1 MAHDTV
7 RQECQHLLETLE
19 LHPCICH
26 IAAIGIRKVRE
37 CPRQADMRADLQT
50 GENRADFL
58 FRAHANAP
66 HARVDFQVHQ
76 PHQAAVL
83 CAGFERINHFRRADR
98 QRQFVADALGN
109 FFIRGCAQHQHR
121 RGYARLTQR
130 RAFIRAGNRQG
141 TCARFQRGT
150 GDLCNAVPISI
161 RLDNGHQLRFFRRVE
176 RNRRTFSRSASKSI
190 VRTGYCCMCSS
201 PSLNTAKCSRF
212 RRQTAFY
219 YSIGTR

>member
-1 MAHDTV
+1 MTVHRDTRAHHVQRGFRAAVNGGGVGTVAHDAV
-7 RQECQHLLETLE
+7 RQERQQLLKALK
-19 LHPCICH
+19 LHPRICH

-76 PHQAAVL
+76 PRQAAFL
-83 CAGFERINHFRRADR
+83 RAGFERINHFRRTDG

-121 RGYARLTQR
+121 RGYTRLTQR

-141 TCARFQRGT
+141 TCTRFQRGM
-150 GDLCNAVPISI
+150 GDLCNAMPISI
-161 RLDNGHQLRFFRRVE
+161 RLDNGHQLRFFRQRG
-176 RNRRTFSRSASKSI
+176 A
-190 VRTGYCCMCSS
+190 
-201 PSLNTAKCSRF
+201 
-212 RRQTAFY
+212 Q
-219 YSIGTR
+219 

>member
-1 MAHDTV
+1 MAHNTV
-7 RQECQHLLETLE
+7 RQERQQLLKALK
-19 LHPCICH
+19 LHPRICH

-83 CAGFERINHFRRADR
+83 CAGFERINHFRRADG
-98 QRQFVADALGN
+98 QRQFVVDALGN

-130 RAFIRAGNRQG
+130 RAFIRAGNR
-141 TCARFQRGT
+141 
-150 GDLCNAVPISI
+150 
-161 RLDNGHQLRFFRRVE
+161 
-176 RNRRTFSRSASKSI
+176 
-190 VRTGYCCMCSS
+190 
-201 PSLNTAKCSRF
+201 
-212 RRQTAFY
+212 
-219 YSIGTR
+219 